1 MLAPL
6 PDDAFQ
12 APPSVWV
19 LWRERLRRRA
29 LRSIKRLVRPGWMK
43 RLARQNLESRESL
56 LDPAG
61 PVVSLTTFGA
71 RLQGVFYTLES
82 IGAGTLKPSRLV
94 LWLEHELIEQ
104 GLPETL
110 QRLRKRGLEVCGT
123 EDYGPHKK
131 YLPQVMSEPH
141 PTRPLVTADDD
152 VLYPRD
158 WLAGLMRA
166 HERLPEAIVCFRA
179 HRIAFDAQGQLLP
192 YAQWPACEDTRPD
205 HRHFLTGV
213 SGVLYPVR
221 MQLALRERG
230 LAFQSCCPR
239 ADDIWLN
246 ATALRTGVPVAQIT
260 PVGRTF
266 FEIPGTRSNGLAR
279 GNVQGGGNDAQL
291 RATFTPEELER
302 LRQP

>member
-1 MLAPL
+1 MPAPL
-6 PDDAFQ
+6 PSSDR
-12 APPSVWV
+12 PPSTWI

-29 LRSIKRLVRPGWMK
+29 LRSIKRLVRPWWMQ
-43 RLARQNLESRESL
+43 RLARRNLESRESL

-61 PVVSLTTFGA
+61 PVVSLTSFGP
-71 RLQGVFYTLES
+71 RLASVHYTIES

-94 LWLEHELIEQ
+94 LWLEHDLIEA
-104 GLPETL
+104 GLPEAL
-110 QRLRKRGLEVCGT
+110 QRLQARGLEVRGT

-131 YLPQVMSEPH
+131 YLPQVLSEPH

-158 WLAGLMRA
+158 WLAELMRA
-166 HERLPEAIVCFRA
+166 HERMPEVIVCFRA
-179 HRIAFDAQGQLLP
+179 HRIAFDEQGQLLP
-192 YAQWPACEDTRPD
+192 YAQWPPCEDTRPD

-230 LAFQSCCPR
+230 LAFQTCCPR

-291 RATFTPEELER
+291 RATFTPEELAR